1 MKNKSGITLVALVIT
16 IIILLILAG
25 VGITALTQTGLLE
38 KAKQA
43 KEITENA
50 QNTENSIFAN
60 YSNKIEESIGNS
72 TRGNTNTIEVENL
85 NIEVDKENKNL
96 KYRYE
101 GKEILPIYWYGYEFS
116 INETVGTWHESNN
129 IAKIIKNDNSFTYSA
144 YMSIT
149 YSQCVGGLATNST
162 IDMSKY
168 SKCHIII
175 NKCNV
180 ATRMQY
186 ISRIG
191 ALGSDTVNE
200 NRNVILDIPKVENG
214 PIEYVGDISKV
225 TGKYYM
231 GLQSWNPKTEME
243 VIAWWFE

>member
-1 MKNKSGITLVALVIT
+1 MKKTNGITLVALVIT
-16 IIILLILAG
+16 IIILLILSG
-25 VGITALTQTGLLE
+25 IGITALTQTVLFE
-38 KAKQA
+38 KAKEA
-43 KEITENA
+43 RLITENS
-50 QNTENSIFAN
+50 QNIENSILEN
-60 YSNKIEESIGNS
+60 YYNKIEKSIGDS
-72 TRGNTNTIEVENL
+72 TRENTNHIEIENL
-85 NIEVDKENKNL
+85 KIELDKENKNI
-96 KYRYE
+96 KYIYE
-101 GKEILPIYWYGYEFS
+101 GKEIIPIYWYGYEFN
-116 INETVGTWHESNN
+116 INETVGTWYENNN

-144 YMSIT
+144 YMRVT
-149 YSQCVGGLATNST
+149 NSQCVGGLTTNLT

-180 ATRMQY
+180 STRMQY

-191 ALGSDTVNE
+191 SMGDNTQNE
-200 NRNVILDIPKVENG
+200 NKNVVLNIPKVENG

-225 TGKYYM
+225 TGTYYM

>member
-85 NIEVDKENKNL
+85 
-96 KYRYE
+96 
-101 GKEILPIYWYGYEFS
+101 YWYGYEFS